1 MDAIS
6 LFSGAGGD
14 SLGLK
19 QAGLNVVAFSEFN
32 KDAIQT
38 HLSAFPNSV
47 LLGSS
52 VKGDITKIPDA
63 EFEPYRGK
71 IKVVFAGFPCFIAG
85 TLVLTDT
92 GYKAIEDVSLYDKLL
107 THTNT
112 FQQIVNLQQKVYSDN
127 LFTIKIKYHHRPIK
141 CTEEHPFYIRTKVKI
156 WNNDT
161 RSYTVSFKEPEWKN
175 AKDLTLN
182 DYFGMTVNTK
192 NVIPTFQYEKVVNKS
207 LITLETVKVETEDEW
222 FMLGYFVGDGWIEE
236 GKKFDGRLKYTIR
249 FAINNRDEEYIG
261 GRLRNV
267 LPITNKKVDTGLC
280 KKFGCQ
286 SLKWYT
292 ILSEFG
298 KYAHGKKIPEWV
310 QDAPKHLVQ
319 EFINGYM
326 AADGSVSK
334 TGVHK
339 ITTVSYNLA
348 LGLQRLHLKLGHIF
362 GINKTIRPKTCVIE
376 GRTVNQRDTYTISG
390 RIQEKPRY
398 TSFIQGDYAWLAPVS
413 IYHNSVE
420 DILVYNFEV
429 ENDNSYIV
437 ENTIVHNCQGFSNAG
452 KKDENDPRN
461 KMFYQFLRVV
471 NIIQP
476 EWVMGEN
483 VAGLLTR
490 KTDDGKTKVIDVI
503 KTEFAGINYSLSSKV
518 YDVSTAG
525 VSQSRKRLFMIGN
538 KLGIPFEMPEFSFPK
553 QGIRKYIASTLEG
566 AIETTLSPP
575 PECVFQIPEL
585 TPTGTPHPFLVLKHP
600 HLISF
605 GKRVSPHHSE
615 VLDLDK
621 PCKTVICAYTF
632 QPRLYVC
639 LITPSG
645 KKFIRCLV
653 TSELA
658 QIQGFP
664 HNHPFKGNTNSI
676 IKQIGNAVPAKII
689 ELLTKSILET
699 EEAN

>member
-14 SLGLK
+14 SIGMK
-19 QAGLNVVAFSEFN
+19 NAGLNVVAFSEFN
-32 KDAIQT
+32 KDAVKT
-38 HLSAFPNSV
+38 HQAAFPDSV
-47 LLGSS
+47 WLGST
-52 VKGDITKIPDA
+52 VKGDITKIPNS
-63 EFEPYRGK
+63 EFEPYAGK
-71 IKVVFAGFPCFIAG
+71 IKIVFAGFPCFIAG

-112 FQQIVNLQQKVYSDN
+112 FQQIANLQQKVYSGN

-192 NVIPTFQYEKVVNKS
+192 SVIPTFQYEKVVNKS
-207 LITLETVKVETEDEW
+207 LTTLETVKVETEDEW

-236 GKKFDGRLKYTIR
+236 GKKLDGRLKYTIR

-267 LPITNKKVDTGLC
+267 LPITDKKVDTGLC

-292 ILSEFG
+292 ILREFG

-319 EFINGYM
+319 EFMNGYM

-334 TGVHK
+334 LGVHK
-339 ITTVSYNLA
+339 ITTVSHNLA
-348 LGLQRLHLKLGHIF
+348 LGLQRLYLKLGHIF
-362 GINKTIRPKTCVIE
+362 GINKTIRPKTCIIE
-376 GRTVNQRDTYTISG
+376 GRTVNQRDTYTVNG

-398 TSFIQGDYAWLAPVS
+398 SSFIEENYAWLAPTSINHATVKNVS
-413 IYHNSVE
+413 
-420 DILVYNFEV
+420 VYNFEV

-461 KMFYQFLRVV
+461 KMFYEFLRVA
-471 NIIQP
+471 NIVQP
-476 EWVMGEN
+476 DWIMGEN

-490 KTDDGKTKVIDVI
+490 KTDDGETKVIDVI
-503 KTEFAGINYSLSSKV
+503 KAEFEAIGYSLACKV

-525 VSQSRKRLFMIGN
+525 VSQSRKRLFMVGN
-538 KLGIPFEMPEFSFPK
+538 KLDISFGMPTFNLPK
-553 QGIRKYIASTLEG
+553 QGIRHFIEASLEG
-566 AIETTLSPP
+566 AIETNLLPP
-575 PECVFQIPEL
+575 PNCIFEIPEMS
-585 TPTGTPHPFLVLKHP
+585 PSGTPHPYLIRKHP
-600 HLISF
+600 DLISF
-605 GKRVSPHHSE
+605 EKRISAHHAE
-615 VLDLDK
+615 ILDLSK
-621 PCKTVICAYTF
+621 PCKTIICAYTF

-639 LITPSG
+639 LQTPNK
-645 KKFIRCLV
+645 KKFIRCLLPK
-653 TSELA
+653 ELA

-664 HNHPFKGNTNSI
+664 KDHPFAGNNSSI
-676 IKQIGNAVPAKII
+676 IKQIGNAVPAKMI
-689 ELLTKSILET
+689 ELLTQSILEN
-699 EEAN
+699 EEQN